1 MFKKNN
7 YPLETEV
14 TEVTSPWRDKATP
27 PFQSPFQYEKRKK
40 LMQQQHNFLE

>member
-1 MFKKNN
+1 MFKENN

-14 TEVTSPWRDKATP
+14 TEVISLWRDKATP